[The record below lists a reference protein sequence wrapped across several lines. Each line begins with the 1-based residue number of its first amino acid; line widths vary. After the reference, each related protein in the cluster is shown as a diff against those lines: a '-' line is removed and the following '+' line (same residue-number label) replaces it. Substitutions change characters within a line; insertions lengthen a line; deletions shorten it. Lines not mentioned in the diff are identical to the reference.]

1 MNKFKKTLVSGLV
14 VLSMVLGFIAC
25 DDDFS
30 TVGDEVIENN
40 NFSTNLFADTQVTAY
55 NKRLGPV
62 QGNALPVYQL
72 GKNVDPVYGTTFSE
86 LTIQASLIAGTENPR
101 FGDKTQ
107 EQEDEDLTD
116 FEEMEIVTE
125 VWLNIPY
132 FSTNTLNDD
141 GEIEVEVDSIFGDV
155 TQPFNLKVQELT
167 YFLRA
172 FDEDGEPQI
181 YFSNE
186 DFSTR
191 VGQTLYENPAYEI
204 NLEQIEV
211 EQTDVNGAAVLDENG
226 DPIIEE
232 TLSPR
237 IRVPLDTDFFQQRII
252 DNEGSVKLSNN
263 NVFRAEDLFRGI
275 HITAEGAEALMVLDI
290 QNATIEI
297 NYNYQKVDTQG
308 NTDSSDDTVETEKS
322 SFNLSLSSANIINTF
337 NTPTFTQDVTASNDN
352 LFLKGGEGSMSI
364 IELFGPDTDGNGV
377 ADQLEEIRE
386 NGWLIN
392 DANLVFYVNNNEQ
405 VADAVDPQ
413 RIYLYNMDDNVPLF
427 DYFIDES
434 VNPVS
439 AALSKA
445 VHGGILERDDDGEA
459 LRYKIRITEHIN
471 NLVRKDST
479 NVKLGLVTSSDIRV
493 IATGE
498 IETASTEE
506 EFVPIVSIMNPF
518 GTVLYGSTPAV
529 PEDKR
534 LKLEIFY
541 TIPET
546 N

>member
-14 VLSMVLGFIAC
+14 VLLMVLGFVAC

-40 NFSTNLFADTQVTAY
+40 NFSTDLFVDSQVTAY

-62 QGNALPVYQL
+62 QANALPVYQL

-86 LTIQASLIAGTENPR
+86 LTIQASLITGTENPR

-116 FEEMEIVTE
+116 FEEDETVTE

-141 GEIEVEVDSIFGDV
+141 GEIEVEVDSIYGNV

-191 VGQTLYENPAYEI
+191 VGETLYENPAYEI
-204 NLEQIEV
+204 NLERIDV
-211 EQTDVNGAAVLDENG
+211 EETDVNGTAVLDENG
-226 DPIIEE
+226 NPVIEE

-237 IRVPLDTDFFQQRII
+237 IRVPLDAEFFQERII

-275 HITAEGAEALMVLDI
+275 HITAEGAEALMLLDI

-297 NYNYQKVDTQG
+297 NYVYQKVNTQG
-308 NTDSSDDTVETEKS
+308 NTDSSDDTIETEKS

-405 VADAVDPQ
+405 LTDAVDPQ
-413 RIYLYNMDDNVPLF
+413 RIYLYNMDDNIPLF

-439 AALSKA
+439 ADLSKA

-459 LRYKIRITEHIN
+459 LRYKIRVTEHIN

-479 NVKLGLVTSSDIRV
+479 NVKLGLVTSSDIR
-493 IATGE
+493 IITTGE
-498 IETASTEE
+498 IETATTEE
-506 EFVPIVSIMNPF
+506 ELVPIVSIMNPF

-541 TIPET
+541 TTPET